1 MAEGDADQVTP
12 EMQTLTR
19 VERIKA
25 GIGKWVEN
33 QMPPAVGERYKK
45 TLTVA
50 AERFWGNQPELLAK
64 LQRSIETAAM
74 AAGWLDPMIK
84 VAVGAAALYGGVTL
98 LLRPDLAGALG
109 SSAVILGKQVVT
121 AGTAAAA
128 GAFRFAETGVKELGA
143 KVNLII
149 ERIWQGV
156 SGTPIASQGHPNPIM
171 DNPLNRRRVLGGF
184 GH

>member
-1 MAEGDADQVTP
+1 MAEGGADQVKP
-12 EMQTLTR
+12 EAQNLTR

-25 GIGKWVEN
+25 GIGKWVES
-33 QMPPAVGERYKK
+33 QMPAAIGERYKK
-45 TLTVA
+45 TFTVF
-50 AERFWGNQPELLAK
+50 AEKLAGNRPELLAK
-64 LQRSIETAAM
+64 LQGPIEAA
-74 AAGWLDPMIK
+74 AKVAGWLDPMIK

-98 LLRPDLAGALG
+98 LLRPDLAVALG

-156 SGTPIASQGHPNPIM
+156 SGAPIPSQGHPNPIM
-171 DNPLNRRRVLGGF
+171 DNLFNRRRVLGGF